1 MDNIDLFIIFNIPL
15 IETHKHLKNSVEK
28 FEEVLSNQQ
37 QVIIQF
43 TIYVSYLI
51 SLSIF
56 LQEIERK
63 KESVK
68 SLANEDQIAQEKE
81 FKRKRE

>member
-1 MDNIDLFIIFNIPL
+1 MFIIFNIPL

-28 FEEVLSNQQ
+28 LEEVLSNQQ

-51 SLSIF
+51 SSIF
-56 LQEIERK
+56 LQEIEHK